1 MTHLCFE
8 AKMSLRWTGWRR
20 RLLLG
25 CHNVKYVLIV
35 SERNTGIHLNPEAV
49 VTCEGGRC
57 TAVQRNDQF
66 CSTRGSQSQKFY
78 FCIQAVLI
86 IAYFL
91 LGFSLVTNK
100 AILLNTTNSVENCS
114 SHVIPSGLERNY
126 LSIKWKKEK
135 TTPKAFLYLYQK
147 LGIICASSSSPAEH
161 WNSPLTWI
169 ITSFGKKESCFCVII
184 NTFYNSFKIK
194 TPYPPSL
201 LHATA
206 QIPWAQVFRS
216 CHQVLPRDVF

>member
-8 AKMSLRWTGWRR
+8 TKMSLRWTGWRR

-86 IAYFL
+86 ITYFL

-135 TTPKAFLYLYQK
+135 TTPKAFFVFISKAGYNLCK
-147 LGIICASSSSPAEH
+147 LI
-161 WNSPLTWI
+161 LTSW
-169 ITSFGKKESCFCVII
+169 TLKFSTDLDNHLLWKKRE
-184 NTFYNSFKIK
+184 
-194 TPYPPSL
+194 L
-201 LHATA
+201 LLCDYKHIL
-206 QIPWAQVFRS
+206 QQF
-216 CHQVLPRDVF
+216 